1 MECGLRPIL
10 AGWEAVLLAVD
21 DLVAPDEPLLFQILV
36 EQKVEQ
42 PALERL
48 RDRDA
53 KWKT

>member
-10 AGWEAVLLAVD
+10 AGWDLAVD
-21 DLVAPDEPLLFQILV
+21 DLVAPDEPLLFGILV
-36 EQKVEQ
+36 EPKVEQ

-53 KWKT
+53 TWET